1 MTLKVLD
8 IDMNDVLW
16 VKHSRDGIKICAR
29 VQKDAEKFAVQT
41 EGKPDTLY
49 SFEDCTWNT
58 FKDDLLYSLDSIIPY
73 IGDIF
78 IFHFKEFKSIKY
90 GNALS
95 RIETLINVDTDLL
108 ETKGPIFS
116 VGIDPE
122 DPDVHEY
129 EISVPITDLV
139 DITEATKRFA
149 VGVTANIFWNTGT
162 RNGQITSVQISNGEL
177 IIKFEQIFKGD
188 YLTLDIRQ
196 FIRKV

>member
-1 MTLKVLD
+1 MKVID

-16 VKHSRDGIKICAR
+16 VKHSRDGIKICAQ
-29 VQKDAEKFAVQT
+29 VQKRAKEFSIPT
-41 EGKPDTLY
+41 NNPDTLY
-49 SFEDCTWNT
+49 SFEDCAWNT

-90 GNALS
+90 GKALA
-95 RIETLINVDTDLL
+95 RIKTIINVDTEML
-108 ETKGPIFS
+108 ETKGPIYS

-139 DITEATKRFA
+139 DITEVTKRFA
-149 VGVTANIFWNTGT
+149 VGVTANIFWNTGA

-177 IIKFEQIFKGD
+177 IVKFEQIFKGD

>member
-1 MTLKVLD
+1 M
-8 IDMNDVLW
+8 
-16 VKHSRDGIKICAR
+16 
-29 VQKDAEKFAVQT
+29 
-41 EGKPDTLY
+41 
-49 SFEDCTWNT
+49 
-58 FKDDLLYSLDSIIPY
+58 DSIIPY
-73 IGDIF
+73 IGDIY
-78 IFHFKEFKSIKY
+78 IFNFKEFKSIKY
-90 GNALS
+90 GNALA
-95 RIETLINVDTDLL
+95 RIETIINVDTDLL

-122 DPDVHEY
+122 DPNVNEY

-139 DITEATKRFA
+139 DITEVTKRFA
-149 VGVTANIFWNTGT
+149 VGVTANIFWNVGT

>member
-1 MTLKVLD
+1 M
-8 IDMNDVLW
+8 
-16 VKHSRDGIKICAR
+16 
-29 VQKDAEKFAVQT
+29 
-41 EGKPDTLY
+41 
-49 SFEDCTWNT
+49 
-58 FKDDLLYSLDSIIPY
+58 
-73 IGDIF
+73 
-78 IFHFKEFKSIKY
+78 
-90 GNALS
+90 
-95 RIETLINVDTDLL
+95 

-116 VGIDPE
+116 VGIDRE

-139 DITEATKRFA
+139 DITEVTKRFA

-177 IIKFEQIFKGD
+177 IIKFEQIHKGD

>member
-1 MTLKVLD
+1 MLLKIID

-29 VQKDAEKFAVQT
+29 VQKRAKEFSIPT
-41 EGKPDTLY
+41 NNPDTLY
-49 SFEDCTWNT
+49 SFEDCSWNT
-58 FKDDLLYSLDSIIPY
+58 FKDDLLYSLDAIIPY
-73 IGDIF
+73 IGDIY

-90 GNALS
+90 GNALA
-95 RIETLINVDTDLL
+95 RIETLINVNTDLL

-122 DPDVHEY
+122 DPNVNEY

-139 DITEATKRFA
+139 DITEVTKRFA
-149 VGVTANIFWNTGT
+149 VGVTANIFWNTVA
-162 RNGQITSVQISNGEL
+162 RKGQITSVQISNGEL
-177 IIKFEQIFKGD
+177 IIKFEQIHKGD

>member
-1 MTLKVLD
+1 MSLKIID
-8 IDMNDVLW
+8 INMNDVLW

-29 VQKDAEKFAVQT
+29 VQKRAKEFSIPT
-41 EGKPDTLY
+41 NKPDTLY
-49 SFEDCTWNT
+49 SFEDCSWNT
-58 FKDDLLYSLDSIIPY
+58 FKDDLLYSLDAIIPY

-90 GNALS
+90 GNALA
-95 RIETLINVDTDLL
+95 RIKTLINVDTDLL

-122 DPDVHEY
+122 DSSVNEY

-139 DITEATKRFA
+139 DITELTKRFA

-177 IIKFEQIFKGD
+177 IIKFEQIHKGD